1 MFLDIVA
8 YVKGHALDSFAALSR
23 LYYLHISAQE
33 NKFLVP
39 DGDPIVNAVDN
50 TKLDITLK
58 FILLPHQ
65 ILILP
70 VDFVEKI
77 GFDEAQYL
85 EQIDKDDIR

>member
-1 MFLDIVA
+1 M
-8 YVKGHALDSFAALSR
+8 
-23 LYYLHISAQE
+23 
-33 NKFLVP
+33 
-39 DGDPIVNAVDN
+39 DN

-77 GFDEAQYL
+77 GFDEAQNL